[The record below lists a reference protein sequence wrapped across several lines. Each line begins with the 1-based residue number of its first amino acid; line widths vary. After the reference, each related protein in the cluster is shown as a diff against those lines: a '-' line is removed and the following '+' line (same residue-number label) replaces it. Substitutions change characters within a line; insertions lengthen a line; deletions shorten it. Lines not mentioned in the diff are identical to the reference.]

1 MKVRTSVEFV
11 RMFSEVPVGKLV
23 GKSAPLVWEEKEEA
37 GFGDGK

>member
-23 GKSAPLVWEEKEEA
+23 GKKGTSGLGGE
-37 GFGDGK
+37 GRGGLR